1 MCDIT
6 EINQQVSHMI
16 SLQLKLPVI
25 GPRFGIHVHCTSV
38 YYDIIIYRF
47 LFLCAG
53 SLGCRGD
60 QARCFSNLAFAFSQL
75 GDEEEAAE
83 SFIHAL
89 QGFRDTGDISNGVLL
104 SSF

>member
-1 MCDIT
+1 MF
-6 EINQQVSHMI
+6 VSVCVTVWCVCVC
-16 SLQLKLPVI
+16 L
-25 GPRFGIHVHCTSV
+25 
-38 YYDIIIYRF
+38 
-47 LFLCAG
+47 G

-89 QGFRDTGDISNGVLL
+89 QGFRDSSNFTTFFTPIYYCLL
-104 SSF
+104 LFVNT